1 MVTKIDEC
9 NIIRKENITQK
20 LLIFERKI
28 LRGIFG
34 LTKENQSWRVK
45 TNEELDN
52 LIRHKNI
59 VNHIKA
65 QRLTWFGHIQ
75 RMPDTITAKKLFKW
89 NPLTKRPKGR
99 PKNRWEVNIIQ
110 DLSHMK
116 IKNWITRVQDRV
128 KWKEIVEKAK
138 TSNK

>member
-1 MVTKIDEC
+1 MRV
-9 NIIRKENITQK
+9 R
-20 LLIFERKI
+20 LLVFERKI

-34 LTKENQSWRVK
+34 PTKENQLWRFK

-65 QRLTWFGHIQ
+65 QRLSWFGHIQ
-75 RMPDTITAKKLFKW
+75 RMPDTRTSKKLCKW
-89 NPLTKRPKGR
+89 NPSTKRPKGR
-99 PKNRWEVNIIQ
+99 PKNRWEDNVIQ
-110 DLSHMK
+110 DLSHVK
-116 IKNWITRVQDRV
+116 IKNWITCVQDRV

-138 TSNK
+138 TSDN